1 MCELCNDS
9 GNCIECSNGLVV
21 NEEGT
26 CEESTIPKCAIKS
39 NMDGHKC
46 DVCNPFYS
54 LTPDKSA
61 CVSCVQPNLNSGCRE
76 CVVDSNKVVS
86 KCLNCIGN
94 MRLDNGQCVFDN
106 CLDYIGT
113 SASLKLETAQCDICA
128 DGFGLD
134 SQSHTCHQCDP
145 EGVDNWDLCTDCS
158 FDITGVNND
167 CTACVVTD
175 TPANDKTLTV
185 SEGEY
190 PFHQCK
196 FPEIENCD

>member
-1 MCELCNDS
+1 M
-9 GNCIECSNGLVV
+9 
-21 NEEGT
+21 
-26 CEESTIPKCAIKS
+26 
-39 NMDGHKC
+39 
-46 DVCNPFYS
+46 
-54 LTPDKSA
+54 
-61 CVSCVQPNLNSGCRE
+61 
-76 CVVDSNKVVS
+76 
-86 KCLNCIGN
+86 
-94 MRLDNGQCVFDN
+94 FDN
-106 CLDYIGT
+106 CLDYTGT
-113 SASLKLETAQCDICA
+113 SASLKLETAQCNICA

-158 FDITGVNND
+158 FDITGVKND

-196 FPEIENCD
+196 FPEIENCDQAEEGGCAICAPGHWFDRYNWRCATCGIDRCNKCEPVTNDEWLDGVSVPTEYPTCSRCDNEFKLV